1 MTAVVEVA
9 SLTKRF
15 GSVRAVSDATFT
27 VNEHSVC
34 GLLGRNGA
42 GKTTLMQLLTGQEFA
57 SHGSIALF
65 GENPVENANALGRTC
80 FNKESQAYPDGF
92 KGKHVLQVASWVYPH
107 WNGELAHEL
116 VGEFDVPL
124 NRRMKKL
131 SRGQRSAIGVVV
143 GIASR
148 AELTI
153 FDEPYAGLDA
163 VARQLFMTGSFR
175 TMGCILER
183 SSCQLTSSTRWRI
196 CSITSSSSTLARS
209 SLIPRPTT
217 CAAQRWPSRGNIRPS
232 RYSLVAVRC
241 SIGTRL
247 AGLPL
252 SRSQDFPTPTRP
264 MRSSRVWK
272 RPLSPSKNSS
282 SLGPGTPPER
292 TTRHE
297 LNHWDGSGDPAVR

>member
-57 SHGSIALF
+57 SQGSIALF

-92 KGKHVLQVASWVYPH
+92 KGKHVLKVASWVYPH
-107 WNGELAHEL
+107 WNEELAQEL
-116 VGEFDVPL
+116 VAEFDVPL

-163 VARQLFMTGSFR
+163 VARQLFYDRLLQDYGVHPRTILMSTHLIDEVANLLDHVLVIDAGKIIIDAAADDLRGTAMTVAGKHSAVEIFAR
-175 TMGCILER
+175 GREVLNWD
-183 SSCQLTSSTRWRI
+183 SLGG
-196 CSITSSSSTLARS
+196 LAS
-209 SLIPRPTT
+209 VTI
-217 CAAQRWPSRGNIRPS
+217 
-232 RYSLVAVRC
+232 
-241 SIGTRL
+241 
-247 AGLPL
+247 AGLSDSDKADAISAGLEAIPVSL
-252 SRSQDFPTPTRP
+252 QQLIIARTRNTA
-264 MRSSRVWK
+264 REDNAS
-272 RPLSPSKNSS
+272 
-282 SLGPGTPPER
+282 
-292 TTRHE
+292 
-297 LNHWDGSGDPAVR
+297 